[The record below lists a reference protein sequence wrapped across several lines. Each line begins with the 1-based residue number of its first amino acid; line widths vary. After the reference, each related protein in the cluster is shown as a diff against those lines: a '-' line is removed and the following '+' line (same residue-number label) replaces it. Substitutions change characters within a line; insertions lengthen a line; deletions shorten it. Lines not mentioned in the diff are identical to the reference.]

1 MKKKLL
7 FFGHSGNLGSNFIY
21 FLKNEFNY
29 ILNIN
34 EKKLYFPDVEYT
46 YLNEKDFLKNPDY
59 IKDKIKNISPDFI
72 LNSAACTNL
81 DLCEKSP
88 KKTAFVNYILP
99 SILSKICLELKI
111 KFIHISTDHL
121 YKKNI
126 PYKDEKLKISKVNI
140 P

>member
-59 IKDKIKNISPDFI
+59 IKD
-72 LNSAACTNL
+72 LNLYMPLNL
-81 DLCEKSP
+81 K
-88 KKTAFVNYILP
+88 
-99 SILSKICLELKI
+99 
-111 KFIHISTDHL
+111 
-121 YKKNI
+121 
-126 PYKDEKLKISKVNI
+126 
-140 P
+140 